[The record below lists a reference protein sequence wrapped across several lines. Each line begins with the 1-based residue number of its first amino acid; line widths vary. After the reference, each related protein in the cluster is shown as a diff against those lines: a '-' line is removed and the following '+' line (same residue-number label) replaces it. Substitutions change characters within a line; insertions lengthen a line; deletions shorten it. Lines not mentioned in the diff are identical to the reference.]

1 MMLTLNILAALIAL
15 SAIDGPVRGLE
26 ARHQDNVVLVQRGDG
41 SSTRGSSARGNSS
54 RGTTMSADRPRRNA
68 DGVDCHRDVRTH
80 RIRGEW
86 VRHRHVGEDCAVRVV
101 RQAESVLPD

>member
-1 MMLTLNILAALIAL
+1 MLTITLFSALLATGALGQAPL
-15 SAIDGPVRGLE
+15 LQRVG
-26 ARHQDNVVLVQRGDG
+26 QDAAVVLVQRGDDT
-41 SSTRGSSARGNSS
+41 SSRGSSSRGNSS

-101 RQAESVLPD
+101 RQAESALPD